1 MTKVAPARSAGV
13 VGRHVGKVVRV
24 IGGDPFGVRVAASTS
39 LRAAALAGVGQKRNK
54 RNGATRLEH
63 PVPPSD
69 HQVKGAALWF
79 CRKLRRHITLL
90 SAAIATTTVAARAGL
105 PSADPLSGA
114 WRAVP
119 PEPASGPAAR
129 ACPRASPSNHLPLLA
144 REARAVSSAIAAA

>member
-1 MTKVAPARSAGV
+1 VTKVAPARSAGV

-69 HQVKGAALWF
+69 HQGAALWF
-79 CRKLRRHITLL
+79 CRKLRRNKTLL

-114 WRAVP
+114 WR
-119 PEPASGPAAR
+119 
-129 ACPRASPSNHLPLLA
+129 
-144 REARAVSSAIAAA
+144 SA